1 MLNRTFFS
9 HCVNIL
15 CLTTIQ
21 VKDGN
26 NKEVD
31 GSVKTFIS
39 TFFKQICLTM
49 KINLIIFLTHLD
61 FNLIVN
67 VSL

>member
-1 MLNRTFFS
+1 MLKRIFFS

-39 TFFKQICLTM
+39 TFF
-49 KINLIIFLTHLD
+49 
-61 FNLIVN
+61 
-67 VSL
+67 